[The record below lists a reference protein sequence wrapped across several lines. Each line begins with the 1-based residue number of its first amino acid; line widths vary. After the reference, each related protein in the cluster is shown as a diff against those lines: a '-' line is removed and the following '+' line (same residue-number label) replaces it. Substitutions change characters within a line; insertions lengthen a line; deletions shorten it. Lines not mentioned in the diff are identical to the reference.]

1 MLPATF
7 RINRHESPQQYL
19 CNFQC
24 QAGKSIIMRSFI
36 AGPLAPVKS
45 ARFLHVR
52 THVTLPEA
60 RRSDVLTFEFCQV
73 AA

>member
-24 QAGKSIIMRSFI
+24 QAGKPIIMRSFI
-36 AGPLAPVKS
+36 AGPRAPLKALDFTWS
-45 ARFLHVR
+45 DACYSS
-52 THVTLPEA
+52 
-60 RRSDVLTFEFCQV
+60 RSTEIGCFNF
-73 AA
+73 